1 MEDIGNRVVIGTKW
15 DLKEYSSRYKGGNK
29 IRRLLEIAQRCAGM
43 QRDAFSLLIGTLK
56 NESYNSELYREVCI
70 RAQSVGVDPVE
81 SEVDQA
87 WIEKVNSHVSTRRAE
102 IDRNLQLAKTS
113 VRNDDIRRCYMEKG
127 ALFHMVGEYQEA
139 AKCYARS
146 LEYTNTQTHKVESN
160 LAIFTASIDV
170 GNLRQASQYI
180 SRIDTSHSNLT
191 KNKCRAAHGI
201 LSLADGDF
209 KSAAR
214 CF

>member
-1 MEDIGNRVVIGTKW
+1 
-15 DLKEYSSRYKGGNK
+15 
-29 IRRLLEIAQRCAGM
+29 M

-56 NESYNSELYREVCI
+56 NESYNSELYQEVCI

-127 ALFHMVGEYQEA
+127 ALFHMVGEYQRQ
-139 AKCYARS
+139 RS
-146 LEYTNTQTHKVESN
+146 AMLAPWSTRTHRHTKWRV
-160 LAIFTASIDV
+160 IWPF
-170 GNLRQASQYI
+170 LR
-180 SRIDTSHSNLT
+180 HP
-191 KNKCRAAHGI
+191 
-201 LSLADGDF
+201 
-209 KSAAR
+209 
-214 CF
+214 